1 MPSTAYPIS
10 VQLDMV
16 DVLSKKVSGRI
27 MLPNGSTDVKS
38 VAVDKNHTFAY
49 VTHLISRYQLPT
61 NQLDRGWMATNTL
74 SIIDLKAKKWL
85 TSVILD
91 TPQKG
96 AANPWS
102 VIVTPDDKQI
112 IVAAAGSQELVRIDR
127 IALHERLAKAKQGE
141 MVTPSMKAWGNIPN
155 DAGFLYG
162 IRDFIPT
169 QGKGPRSVVATG
181 GKIYTAN
188 YYTSELVS
196 MDLNG
201 KNVQKQVLGAPL
213 AFTKVGKGD
222 MYFHDATI
230 CFQNWQSCA
239 TCHPNDARMDGLNW
253 DLLNDGMGNPKN
265 TKTLL
270 LSHQTPPCM
279 ATGIR
284 KNAEVAVRSGVKY
297 ILFMEGEDEIYESI
311 DEYLKSLK
319 PLPSP
324 YLQNG
329 KLSAKAKRGKK
340 IFEENCASCHSG
352 QYYTDQKQYKVDWTT
367 GPDKGL
373 SMDVPALNECWRTA
387 PYLYDGRSY
396 SMKDMLKVHGPHK
409 PVSKKEL
416 EELEEYVLSL

>member
-1 MPSTAYPIS
+1 MKKILIPVSIVAILLCASWKEDAKTVSPDRLFLADSGKSLFVTNRAGNELIKISSDGQKAEQKVTLSSPVNAMTQDPSGNLWVVCDGNTGMMYELDGKKLSVQSKTKSGATPSDILYSPVSKSLWVTQRFNNELWEIDPATRKVKTKIAIGREPVAMAPFAGDSCLLIANNLPEMPSTAYPIA
-10 VQLDMV
+10 VQLDIV
-16 DVLSKKVSGRI
+16 DVPSKKVTGRI
-27 MLPNGSTDVKS
+27 MLPNGATDAKS
-38 VAVDKNHTFAY
+38 VAVDKNQTYAY
-49 VTHLISRYQLPT
+49 VTHLIARYQLPT

-74 SIIDLKAKKWL
+74 SIIDLKARKLL
-85 TSVILD
+85 TSVLLD

-141 MVTPSMKAWGNIPN
+141 MVTPSVKSWNNIPN

-181 GKIYTAN
+181 DKIYTAN

-201 KNVQKQVLGAPL
+201 KNLKKQVLGAPL

-239 TCHPNDARMDGLNW
+239 TCHPNG
-253 DLLNDGMGNPKN
+253 
-265 TKTLL
+265 
-270 LSHQTPPCM
+270 
-279 ATGIR
+279 
-284 KNAEVAVRSGVKY
+284 
-297 ILFMEGEDEIYESI
+297 
-311 DEYLKSLK
+311 
-319 PLPSP
+319 
-324 YLQNG
+324 
-329 KLSAKAKRGKK
+329 
-340 IFEENCASCHSG
+340 
-352 QYYTDQKQYKVDWTT
+352 
-367 GPDKGL
+367 
-373 SMDVPALNECWRTA
+373 RT
-387 PYLYDGRSY
+387 
-396 SMKDMLKVHGPHK
+396 
-409 PVSKKEL
+409 
-416 EELEEYVLSL
+416 